1 MEDNRI
7 PTLKKLITWDNIQE
21 EAIGTSQDAGM
32 TAEEIGMVILAIIE
46 DRIKTGDITLIGVT
60 ILKGEQTTMPA
71 TGAMMKTEIPTEAGE
86 ISNNFI
92 ILRTRKT
99 RTGLLP

>member
-60 ILKGEQTTMPA
+60 ILKGEQTTMPIA
-71 TGAMMKTEIPTEAGE
+71 GAMMKTETPTEGE
-86 ISNNFI
+86 INNKFI